1 VNGRTQEHERF
12 TGPGY
17 LANSAGQES
26 TRGRGW
32 PWASSWLPTVLP
44 SVISVGPVGP
54 CGSAPFASNVLQP
67 DDAEVEAGKLEGWA
81 PVERHLLRCAAP
93 RRTVVQEEIT
103 QRVDAD
109 AAVERLVD
117 VPGLLR
123 DEELA
128 RSTRT
133 HLWRLLVGGRASLAE
148 PAPSGGGAPS

>member
-1 VNGRTQEHERF
+1 
-12 TGPGY
+12 
-17 LANSAGQES
+17 
-26 TRGRGW
+26 
-32 PWASSWLPTVLP
+32 
-44 SVISVGPVGP
+44 VGP

-81 PVERHLLRCAAP
+81 PVERHLLRCAAR